1 MRIAGVFSIL
11 QTSSARAG
19 YNPEMAS
26 INSPTVIFF
35 DLDETLINNASGV
48 EAMITGLFDSH
59 LSALGPENQARFI
72 QALTRHAG
80 TMWQRMFE
88 PGMSGRSV
96 MVESFRQAI
105 RSVGGDT
112 DTAAGMFEQF
122 IEMATKGARPCD
134 NAIEVLQAV
143 RDLGITTGI
152 ITNGFRELQ
161 TAKIKYHG
169 FHELI
174 DQVVISEQAGAHKP
188 DQKIFEYALALVD
201 EEAVNAWH
209 IGDHPVN
216 DIRGAA
222 GAGITGIHYDPTGNW
237 REQEYGEPEQRPVH
251 TIANLEEVL
260 TLLPARPA
268 QEQAY

>member
-1 MRIAGVFSIL
+1 
-11 QTSSARAG
+11 
-19 YNPEMAS
+19 MAS

-48 EAMITGLFDSH
+48 EAMITGLYDSH
-59 LSALGPENQARFI
+59 LSALGPENQSRFI
-72 QALTRHAG
+72 QALTQQAG

-112 DTAAGMFEQF
+112 DVAADMFELF
-122 IEMATKGARPCD
+122 IEKATTGARPCD

-143 RDLGITTGI
+143 KDLGITTGI

-161 TAKIKYHG
+161 TAKIRYHG

-188 DQKIFEYALALVD
+188 DQKIFEYALALVN

-222 GAGITGIHYDPTGNW
+222 GVGITGIHYDPTRNW
-237 REQEYGEPEQRPVH
+237 RQQECSEPEHMPVH

-260 TLLPARPA
+260 TLLPAGPPH
-268 QEQAY
+268 EQAY